1 MRALKACVLTACLLS
16 ACAEMPSGPTVATMP
31 GPYKPFEVFQADDAV
46 CRQYAQSQI
55 GQSPGEAAASSTAAG
70 AVTGAA
76 VGAAAGA
83 LIGRGGEAAATGA
96 GVGLLAGTAIGAE
109 SGNRSAGY
117 LQYRYNVA
125 YEQCMYAR
133 GNQVPGFA
141 AGTAVPPPPPPPP
154 PAASPP

>member
-1 MRALKACVLTACLLS
+1 MRRLNICAMTACLLS
-16 ACAEMPSGPTVATMP
+16 ACAEVPVGPTVSAMP
-31 GPYKPFEVFQADDAV
+31 GPYKPFEVFQSDDAV
-46 CRQYAQSQI
+46 CRQYAQAQI
-55 GQSPGEAAASSTAAG
+55 GQSPSEAAASSIAAG
-70 AVTGAA
+70 AVTGTA

-83 LIGRGGEAAATGA
+83 LVGRGEGAAAGG

-125 YEQCMYAR
+125 YEQCMYAK

-141 AGTAVPPPPPPPP
+141 IGATAPPPPPP
-154 PAASPP
+154 PAPVPPPAH